1 MPRKPQTGTQTGK
14 QARRRN
20 PGEGT
25 LRYREDR
32 DQWEAGITI
41 GELKSGNPK
50 RIRKMFDSKTEA
62 QLWLI
67 EQQSAK
73 QRGQITAAGNSTL
86 GEFITDW
93 LENKR
98 VTRSPRTFTN
108 YSYVLGRLVVPYLG
122 EVRLN
127 ELTPLHIRR

>member
-1 MPRKPQTGTQTGK
+1 MPRKPQADK